1 MTTMAFRDALLAYF
15 GQEKDLAE
23 AESDRRKSLTR
34 DEKID
39 EGLLLPDL
47 AVVSSAG
54 GPDNH
59 EYGFRLGGDRVRLRV
74 GEVVSIRPSA
84 AAGGTAVKG
93 TVLEVSFD
101 TIVVRTGKKGLDNSL
116 LYDLETVDSPLYDGF
131 LSALSDIGESD
142 PGAFFLGLLCGAC
155 TPSEEPVF
163 GPSPEALDLAGG
175 YAAVLDATQMEAL
188 LKTARQPSVHLVQGP
203 PGTGKTRVL
212 SSLAASLSL
221 AGMET
226 AVVAKTHQAVN
237 NALNAVVR
245 RSPDL
250 TAVKIGQFTRSEG
263 LDPDVLTFDTFGSYL
278 AWRNSGK
285 KRRRRTDVVGM
296 TLNAAAINMCL
307 RNTGFKPETVLVDEA
322 SQIPLAEAAMLGGSG
337 AGSVIFFGDDR
348 QMPPIFCPELE
359 GDPLSVS
366 VFSRIRKLYPDRCS
380 VLGVSYRMNDEIC
393 SLVSDRFY
401 EPYGIRIV
409 PSAMSAPR
417 RMTLSRSSDDGRIED
432 VFRDGASSIVYLNVS
447 KNTCWRDSNPEEAV
461 FSAELC
467 GHAMNAGVDPAD
479 IAVVTPFRRQVS
491 LIRAALAKAGWKDG
505 DCPLVD
511 TVERLQG
518 QDVRLVILSFSVTDP
533 AYYASVRDFLQEA
546 NRLNVMV
553 SRAKEKVIILNGGQV
568 KLD

>member
-1 MTTMAFRDALLAYF
+1 MTVTAFKDALLAYI
-15 GQEKDLAE
+15 GQEKKLAE
-23 AESDRRKSLTR
+23 AESDRRKALSR
-34 DEKID
+34 QEKID

-54 GPDNH
+54 GPDNN

-74 GEVVSIRPSA
+74 GEVVSIVPSSA
-84 AAGGTAVKG
+84 PGGSAVKG

-101 TIVVRTGKKGLDNSL
+101 TLVVATGKKALDVKAAH
-116 LYDLETVDSPLYDGF
+116 DLETVESPLYDGF
-131 LSALSDIGESD
+131 LAALSSIGESD
-142 PGAFFLGLLCGAC
+142 PGSFFLGVLSGDA
-155 TPSEEPVF
+155 EPDDESLF
-163 GPSPEALDLAGG
+163 GPNQSALALAGG
-175 YAAVLDATQMEAL
+175 YSSQLDPSQMDAL

-250 TAVKIGQFTRSEG
+250 TAVKIGQLTRSEG
-263 LDPDVLTFDTFGSYL
+263 LAPAVLTFDTFGSYL

-296 TLNAAAINMCL
+296 TLNAAAVNMCL

-348 QMPPIFCPELE
+348 QMPPIFSPELK
-359 GDPLSVS
+359 DAPLSVS
-366 VFSRIRKLYPDRCS
+366 VFSRIRELYPDRCS

-393 SLVSDRFY
+393 SLVSERFY
-401 EPYGIRIV
+401 EPYGIRIE
-409 PSAMSAPR
+409 PSAVSAPR
-417 RMTLSRSSDDGRIED
+417 RMALSSNSADGRIED
-432 VFRDGASSIVYLNVS
+432 IFRNGASSIASLNVS
-447 KNTCWRDSNPEEAV
+447 NNTCWRDSNPEEAL
-461 FSAELC
+461 FAAELC
-467 GHAMNAGVDPAD
+467 GHAMNAGVAAED

-533 AYYASVRDFLQEA
+533 AYYASVRGFLQDA
-546 NRLNVMV
+546 NRLNVML
-553 SRAKEKVIILNGGQV
+553 SRAKEKAVILNGGLV
-568 KLD
+568 RL